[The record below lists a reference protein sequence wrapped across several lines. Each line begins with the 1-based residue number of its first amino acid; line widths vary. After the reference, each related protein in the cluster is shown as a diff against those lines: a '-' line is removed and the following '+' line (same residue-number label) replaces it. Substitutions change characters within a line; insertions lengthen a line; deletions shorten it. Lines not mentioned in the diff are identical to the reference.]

1 MTSCEASVGDDCAID
16 VATSSKLFLRILKAL
31 QTILLIETGKGIRK
45 MGNTS
50 KDKVKQTY
58 LIISPYPSP

>member
-31 QTILLIETGKGIRK
+31 QTILLIETGKG
-45 MGNTS
+45 
-50 KDKVKQTY
+50 
-58 LIISPYPSP
+58 